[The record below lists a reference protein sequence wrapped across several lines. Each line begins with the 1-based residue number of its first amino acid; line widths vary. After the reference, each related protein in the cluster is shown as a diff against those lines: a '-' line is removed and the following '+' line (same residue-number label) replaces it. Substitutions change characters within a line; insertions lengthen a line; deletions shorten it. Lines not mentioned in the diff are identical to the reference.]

1 MTPDVEQARLARV
14 PAAIRDRYDAVV
26 ASGDG
31 TLLWKTAVA
40 DVQGGHLDDRP
51 LYWARLKLHQLQRAR
66 GRTVTEIERG
76 SRGYHNGFST
86 DEPKVLLTGFD
97 PFHFDRNIA
106 QSNPS
111 GVAALALDDTV
122 VAGARIRTAIFPVRF
137 ADFDQRVVE
146 LVLVRQFR
154 RRLALCLTVSM
165 GREDFDLERFPGR
178 RRSAET
184 PDNLNVRTGASNSN
198 PLVPPGLEGPEFLE
212 FSLPV
217 SAMATVTGPW
227 RVCDNRRVV
236 SLRRGPLVPS
246 SIAELDNDTAVA
258 GSGGGYL
265 SNEIS
270 YRSLLLR
277 ERMGVSFPVGHLHT
291 PVVDG
296 YDKRME
302 RAMVDQIR
310 SLVEA
315 ALRH

>member
-1 MTPDVEQARLARV
+1 MTPNVEEARLARV
-14 PAAIRDRYDAVV
+14 PAALRDRYDAVV

-31 TLLWKTAVA
+31 TLLWQTAVA
-40 DVQGGHLDDRP
+40 DVQGGLFDDRP
-51 LYWARLKLHQLQRAR
+51 LYWARLKLHQWQREHGGTAAE
-66 GRTVTEIERG
+66 TESG
-76 SRGYHNGFST
+76 SRGYHNGFPT

-97 PFHFDRNIA
+97 PFHLDRNIA

-154 RRLALCLTVSM
+154 QRLTLCLTVSM

-178 RRSAET
+178 RRSAEM

-212 FSLPV
+212 FSLPAG
-217 SAMATVTGPW
+217 AMAAVNGPR
-227 RVCDNRRVV
+227 RVRDNRRVV
-236 SLRRGPLVPS
+236 SLQRGPLPPN
-246 SIAELDNDTAVA
+246 SIAELDNDTAIA

-270 YRSLLLR
+270 YRSLLFR
-277 ERMGVSFPVGHLHT
+277 ERVGVSFPVGHLHT

-296 YDKRME
+296 YDKAME

-310 SLVEA
+310 SMVEA
-315 ALRH
+315 ALRR

>member
-1 MTPDVEQARLARV
+1 MTPDVEEARLARV
-14 PAAIRDRYDAVV
+14 PAAIRDRYDDVV
-26 ASGDG
+26 AGGDG

-40 DVQGGHLDDRP
+40 DVQAGHFDDRS
-51 LYWARLKLHQLQRAR
+51 LYWARLKLHRLQRAR
-66 GRTVTEIERG
+66 GGTATGIERG
-76 SRGYHNGFST
+76 SRGYHNGFPI

-97 PFHFDRNIA
+97 PFHLDRNIA

-146 LVLVRQFR
+146 LVLARHFQH
-154 RRLALCLTVSM
+154 RLALCLTVSM

-184 PDNLNVRTGASNSN
+184 PDNLSVRTGASNSN

-212 FSLPV
+212 FSLPAA
-217 SAMATVTGPW
+217 AMAAVNGPW
-227 RVCDNRRVV
+227 RVRDNRRVV
-236 SLRRGPLVPS
+236 SLPRGPLAPNA
-246 SIAELDNDTAVA
+246 IAELDNDTAIA

-296 YDKRME
+296 YDKATE
-302 RAMVDQIR
+302 RAMVDQIVR
-310 SLVEA
+310 LVDA